1 MIPKFCTGTD
11 ILRYGYQPR
20 NLRCL
25 PCQVVCIRGRLKI
38 WLTIPAADC
47 GDYVLPCLNPSNRRK
62 ILKILFF
69 GSLFMQKKLQR
80 ILKPLLKISFVLG
93 LVLALALGNAD
104 GALAAR
110 SGGRIGGGSF
120 RMPSSRTYTPR
131 TYAPPGGGGYYPG
144 GGFGFPFLIPFWGI
158 GGGFGGLFTI
168 LIFFAIANFLV
179 QTFRRVTSGDTEE
192 VTYGS
197 NPNVSI
203 TRLQVGLL
211 AQARGLQSELNQIA
225 EKADTN
231 TPGGRAEILQEAS
244 LALLRHPEYWVYAGG
259 GTQQSKLNA
268 AESQFNRLSLAE
280 RSKFSEETLSN
291 VNNQLKSVL
300 AKELPGDV
308 DNPTR
313 LISEGPGEYII
324 VTLLA
329 ATLGKWDFPQINSAD
344 DLRQALRQV
353 GSLPGEQVL
362 AIEVLWTPQAE
373 GDTLTSDD
381 LFAEYPDLKLV

>member
-1 MIPKFCTGTD
+1 MRK
-11 ILRYGYQPR
+11 
-20 NLRCL
+20 
-25 PCQVVCIRGRLKI
+25 KI
-38 WLTIPAADC
+38 QA
-47 GDYVLPCLNPSNRRK
+47 
-62 ILKILFF
+62 ILKN
-69 GSLFMQKKLQR
+69 
-80 ILKPLLKISFVLG
+80 LLKTSLVMG
-93 LVLALALGNAD
+93 LITALALGNAD
-104 GALAAR
+104 NALAAR
-110 SGGRIGGGSF
+110 TGGRIGGGSF

-131 TYAPPGGGGYYPG
+131 TYAPPGGGYYPG

-179 QTFRRVTSGDTEE
+179 QTFRSVSSGDTEE
-192 VTYGS
+192 ATYSS
-197 NPNVSI
+197 NPTVSV

-211 AQARGLQSELNQIA
+211 AQARDLQTELNQIA

-231 TPGGRAEILQEAS
+231 TSVGKAEILQEAS

-259 GTQQSKLNA
+259 GTQQAKLNA

-291 VNNQLKSVL
+291 VNNQLKS
-300 AKELPGDV
+300 AQARELLGDT

-329 ATLGKWDFPQINSAD
+329 ATLGKWEIPKINNTE
-344 DLRQALRQV
+344 DLRQALRQI
-353 GSLPGEQVL
+353 GSLPGEQLL

-381 LFAEYPDLKLV
+381 LLAEYPDLTLV

>member
-1 MIPKFCTGTD
+1 M
-11 ILRYGYQPR
+11 L
-20 NLRCL
+20 
-25 PCQVVCIRGRLKI
+25 
-38 WLTIPAADC
+38 
-47 GDYVLPCLNPSNRRK
+47 
-62 ILKILFF
+62 
-69 GSLFMQKKLQR
+69 KKLQR
-80 ILKPLLKISFVLG
+80 IFKPLLKISFVFSLV
-93 LVLALALGNAD
+93 LVLALSHAD

-120 RMPSSRTYTPR
+120 RMPSSRTYAPR
-131 TYAPPGGGGYYPG
+131 TAPRGGGGYYPG
-144 GGFGFPFLIPFWGI
+144 GGFGFPFLLPLWGF
-158 GGGFGGLFTI
+158 GGGFGGLFGI

-179 QTFRRVTSGDTEE
+179 QTFRRVTSEGGEE
-192 VTYGS
+192 VAYSS
-197 NPNVSI
+197 NPTVSV

-211 AQARGLQSELNQIA
+211 AQARDLQTELNNIA

-231 TPGGRAEILQEAS
+231 TPAGKAEILQEAS

-259 GTQQSKLNA
+259 GTQQAKLNA

-291 VNNQLKSVL
+291 INNQLKSAQ
-300 AKELPGDV
+300 AKELPGDA

-329 ATLGKWDFPQINSAD
+329 ATLGKSEIPKINNTE
-344 DLRQALRQV
+344 DLRQALRQI
-353 GSLPGEQVL
+353 GSLPGEQLL

-381 LFAEYPDLKLV
+381 LFAEYPDLTLV

>member
-1 MIPKFCTGTD
+1 M
-11 ILRYGYQPR
+11 R
-20 NLRCL
+20 
-25 PCQVVCIRGRLKI
+25 
-38 WLTIPAADC
+38 
-47 GDYVLPCLNPSNRRK
+47 
-62 ILKILFF
+62 
-69 GSLFMQKKLQR
+69 KKLQLA
-80 ILKPLLKISFVLG
+80 IKPLLKTFFILS
-93 LVLALALGNAD
+93 LVLTLALSHAD

-131 TYAPPGGGGYYPG
+131 TYAPPGGGYYPGG
-144 GGFGFPFLIPFWGI
+144 GGFGFPFLLPFWGI

-168 LIFFAIANFLV
+168 LIFIAIANFLL
-179 QTFRRVTSGDTEE
+179 QTFRRVSGAQTTDE
-192 VTYGS
+192 VGYSS
-197 NPNVSI
+197 NSPVSV

-211 AQARGLQSELNQIA
+211 AQARGLQTELNHIA
-225 EKADTN
+225 ETADTN
-231 TPGGRAEILQEAS
+231 SPEGRAEILQETS

-259 GTQQSKLNA
+259 GTQQAKLNS

-291 VNNQLKSVL
+291 VNNQLKAAL
-300 AKELPGDV
+300 AKDALPEAGEL
-308 DNPTR
+308 DNPTH
-313 LISEGPGEYII
+313 LITEGPGEYII

-329 ATLGKWDFPQINSAD
+329 ATLGKMQIPAINSAD
-344 DLRQALRQV
+344 DLRQALRQI
-353 GSLPGEQVL
+353 GGLPSEQLL